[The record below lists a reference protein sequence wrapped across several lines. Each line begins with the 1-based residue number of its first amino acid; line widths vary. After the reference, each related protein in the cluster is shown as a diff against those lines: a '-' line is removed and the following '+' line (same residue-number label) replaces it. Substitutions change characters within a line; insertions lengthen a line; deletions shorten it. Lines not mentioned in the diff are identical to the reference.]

1 MDSSKLEIV
10 DKKLL
15 ERQMWLWLI
24 EKHLK
29 VLDEEAKVTSMLFY
43 KKQANILISNRELQ
57 KKENLVQQR
66 KILDKYMNLIDIY
79 NEMIDNINILNYP
92 FSTESWIKLI
102 NDNNKTYQS
111 LKDDIELLTYRY
123 KEDNKKKFN
132 N

>member
-1 MDSSKLEIV
+1 MDSIKLEIV

>member
-1 MDSSKLEIV
+1 M
-10 DKKLL
+10 
-15 ERQMWLWLI
+15 WLI

-79 NEMIDNINILNYP
+79 NEMIDNIYILNYP
-92 FSTESWIKLI
+92 FSTEAWIKLI
-102 NDNNKTYQS
+102 NENNKTYQS

-123 KEDNKKKFN
+123 KVDNKKKFN